1 METDQTVRCLLMA
14 TPGEPL
20 CAACLAFACETSLT
34 EMRKRIETLLE
45 DSTSFQCGSTCAG
58 CQRAV
63 PTIFYRRSVPKCVH
77 CSRPLQSSDA
87 AIMIEGDVFHG
98 GCLRLLITDE
108 AIRISRALSSR
119 SRTLIEESRARI
131 RRALS

>member
-1 METDQTVRCLLMA
+1 MDSDQTVRCLLMA
-14 TPGEPL
+14 TPGESL

-77 CSRPLQSSDA
+77 CRRPLQLSDA
-87 AIMIEGDVFHG
+87 AILIEGDVFPG
-98 GCLRLLITDE
+98 GGAGVLIT
-108 AIRISRALSSR
+108 A
-119 SRTLIEESRARI
+119 
-131 RRALS
+131 